1 MREPSLNEPC
11 GHTCPM
17 IDSTI
22 DAIKT
27 SVEKICD
34 AESFLS
40 DLIGRS
46 DALEK
51 IREANHSLREWGNSL
66 AEYVE
71 YQNEQIEEKDS
82 RIAELEAELAEAL
95 ASKPEGAML

>member
-17 IDSTI
+17 IDSTM

-27 SVEKICD
+27 SVQKISD
-34 AESFLS
+34 AESLLN
-40 DLIGRS
+40 DLVGRC

-66 AEYVE
+66 AEYIE
-71 YQNEQIEEKDS
+71 YQKEAIEEKDA
-82 RIAELEAELAEAL
+82 RIAELEASLAEAL
-95 ASKPEGAML
+95 ENKQEVLL